1 MFLSDSKSW
10 VVFTPNIVIDADVG
24 CLWTLE
30 INYGAL
36 CAMVTDRIR
45 LVEFLL
51 QRSKGKLY
59 LIQVLQEMIAEGE
72 YKPTN
77 LPIIEAVFD
86 RLNAT
91 FAADSEPHNQK
102 VGGKTSFPPR
112 VLVDQSDIHWQ
123 VREHLVCGFR
133 LIQIILLL
141 AGPAEDQRP
150 GTLWKSDDGVPE
162 LVDQARHCRPA

>member
-1 MFLSDSKSW
+1 M
-10 VVFTPNIVIDADVG
+10 FTPNIVIDADVG
-24 CLWTLE
+24 CLWTLS

-51 QRSKGKLY
+51 QRSKGKLF

-91 FAADSEPHNQK
+91 FAESEPQNQK
-102 VGGKTSFPPR
+102 VGGVKATFQPR

-123 VREHLVCGFR
+123 VRGHLFV
-133 LIQIILLL
+133 LS
-141 AGPAEDQRP
+141 AY
-150 GTLWKSDDGVPE
+150 
-162 LVDQARHCRPA
+162 